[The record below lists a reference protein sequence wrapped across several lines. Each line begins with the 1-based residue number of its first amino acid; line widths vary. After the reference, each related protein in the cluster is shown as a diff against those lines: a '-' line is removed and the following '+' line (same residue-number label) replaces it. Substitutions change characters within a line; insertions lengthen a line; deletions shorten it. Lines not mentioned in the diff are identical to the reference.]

1 MIIDKIFNFDRY
13 LTLHRYFVKV
23 WISLEKFSD
32 PTLEPGK
39 YEIDGDKVFAVVQG
53 YDTKEAV
60 ADKFENHRKYI
71 DIQYVVAGS
80 EQIHVKEMT
89 GLTVDFPFDEPHD
102 YEFYK
107 TPESYVNCELEAGEF
122 AIFYPGESHR
132 PGVMTNRGSA
142 PLRKVIFKVEAN
154 V

>member
-13 LTLHRYFVKV
+13 LCLHPDFAKVKEV
-23 WISLEKFSD
+23 LEKYSD

-39 YEIDGDKVFAVVQG
+39 YLIDGEKVFAVVQG
-53 YDTKEAV
+53 YDTKEAMPH
-60 ADKFENHRKYI
+60 KFENHRKYI
-71 DIQYVVAGS
+71 DIQYVTAEK

-89 GLTVDFPFDEPHD
+89 GLEVDFPFDEPHD

-107 TPESYVNCELEAGEF
+107 TPDSYVTAELEAGEF

-132 PGVMTNRGSA
+132 PGVMTSRGSA
-142 PLRKVIFKVEAN
+142 PLRKVIFKVE

>member
-13 LTLHRYFVKV
+13 LCLHPDFIKVKEV
-23 WISLEKFSD
+23 IEKFSD
-32 PTLEPGK
+32 TTLEPGK
-39 YEIDGDKVFAVVQG
+39 YPIDGDRVFAVVQS
-53 YDTKEAV
+53 YDTKEA
-60 ADKFENHRKYI
+60 AEDKFENHRKYI
-71 DIQYVVAGS
+71 DIQYVVGAA

-107 TPESYVNCELEAGEF
+107 TPDSYVNCELEAGEF
-122 AIFYPGESHR
+122 AVFYPGESHR
-132 PGVMTNRGSA
+132 PGVMTARGPV

>member
-1 MIIDKIFNFDRY
+1 MIIDKIFNLDRY
-13 LTLHRYFVKV
+13 LCLHPDFAKVKAV
-23 WISLEKFSD
+23 VEKFSD

-39 YEIDGDKVFAVVQG
+39 YEIDGDRVFAVVQG
-53 YDTKEAV
+53 YDTKEAQP
-60 ADKFENHRKYI
+60 DKFENHRKYI
-71 DIQYVVAGS
+71 DIQYVVAES
-80 EQIHVKEMT
+80 EQIHVKEMS

-107 TPESYVNCELEAGEF
+107 TPASYVNCELEAGEF
-122 AIFYPGESHR
+122 AIFWPGESHR
-132 PGVMTNRGSA
+132 PGVMTDKGTA

>member
-13 LTLHRYFVKV
+13 LCLHPDFIKVKQV
-23 WISLEKFSD
+23 LDKFSD

-39 YEIDGDKVFAVVQG
+39 YPIDGDRVFAVVQG
-53 YDTKEAV
+53 YDTKEAQP
-60 ADKFENHRKYI
+60 DKFENHRKYI
-71 DIQYVVAGS
+71 DIQYVVAAA

-89 GLTVDFPFDEPHD
+89 GLTVDFPFDEPND

-107 TPESYVNCELEAGEF
+107 TPDSYVNCELEAGEF
-122 AIFYPGESHR
+122 AVFYPGESHR
-132 PGVMTNRGSA
+132 PGVMTDHGPVA
-142 PLRKVIFKVEAN
+142 LRKVIFKVEAD